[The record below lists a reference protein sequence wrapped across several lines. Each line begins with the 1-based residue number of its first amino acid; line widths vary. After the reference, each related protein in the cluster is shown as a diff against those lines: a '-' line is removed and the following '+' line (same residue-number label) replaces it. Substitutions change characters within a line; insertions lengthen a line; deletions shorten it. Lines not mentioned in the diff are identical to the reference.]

1 MNHKLRSVARRE
13 QDNVAVDETWR
24 PMGGAAQR
32 VVNRLADALRRNQ
45 FSSPPLVPDD
55 TPVASRF
62 GKPLPM
68 RSLVRWCF
76 HRSHLLSPR
85 DRQFIE
91 DLTEWHTPLSTN
103 QEQWL
108 QDIVAKL
115 KRVGAL

>member
-1 MNHKLRSVARRE
+1 MNHKLTSVARRE
-13 QDNVAVDETWR
+13 QDNLAVDETWR
-24 PMGGAAQR
+24 SIGGAAQR

-68 RSLVRWCF
+68 WSLVRWCF
-76 HRSHLLSPR
+76 LRRHLLSPR

-91 DLTEWHTPLSTN
+91 DLTEWHTPLSIK
-103 QEQWL
+103 QQQWL

-115 KRVGAL
+115 ERAGAV